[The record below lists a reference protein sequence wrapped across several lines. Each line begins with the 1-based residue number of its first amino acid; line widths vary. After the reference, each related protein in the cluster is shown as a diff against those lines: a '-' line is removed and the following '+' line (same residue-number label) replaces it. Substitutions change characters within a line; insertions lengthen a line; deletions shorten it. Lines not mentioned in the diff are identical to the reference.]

1 VTDVVIRPAVPDD
14 AESIEPLFTELGHP
28 TTAAEF
34 RERWTA
40 YTADA
45 ATNRVL
51 VAVLADRVVGL
62 VATHVTPT
70 LHRPTGVGRIT
81 VLVVAPDVQGRGVGA
96 RLVAEA
102 EALLRAA
109 GVGRIELTS
118 GTRRMAAH
126 RFYERLGY
134 RQDALRLAK
143 SLDAREGRA

>member
-1 VTDVVIRPAVPDD
+1 VTELAIRPAALDD

-34 RERWTA
+34 RQRWTA
-40 YTADA
+40 YTAEA

-51 VAVLADRVVGL
+51 VAVLAGRVVGL
-62 VATHVTPT
+62 VATHVTPA
-70 LHRPTGVGRIT
+70 LHRPTAVGRIT

-102 EALLRAA
+102 ETLLRAA

-126 RFYERLGY
+126 RFYERVGY
-134 RQDALRLAK
+134 QPDALRFSR
-143 SLDAREGRA
+143 SLDGGGGR